1 MATRLTTVEWEA
13 QLGQH
18 LRALR
23 LRQNIDQRQLAERA
37 DVALNVVKKL
47 EGGKGSTVTSLIKV
61 LRALGREEWLGTLA
75 PQVTVSPLQ
84 LLKDKKPVR
93 QRASPSKE
101 APRV

>member
-1 MATRLTTVEWEA
+1 MATRLTTVEWET
-13 QLGQH
+13 QLGKH

-37 DVALNVVKKL
+37 DVALNVVKRL
-47 EGGKGSTVTSLIKV
+47 EAGKGATLTSLIRV
-61 LRALGREEWLGTLA
+61 LRALGREEWLQTLA